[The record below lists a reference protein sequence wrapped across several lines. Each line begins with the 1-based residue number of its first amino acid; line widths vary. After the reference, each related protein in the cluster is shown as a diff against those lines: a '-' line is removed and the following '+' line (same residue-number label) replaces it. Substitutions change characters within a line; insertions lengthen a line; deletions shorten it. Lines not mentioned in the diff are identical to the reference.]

1 MKTIV
6 TLIAAFTACSV
17 MGNEPHV
24 NVRDAREAAEHALQ
38 EARDVAEQAMHQH
51 FAQAGAGGMAMPGRA
66 MRVRSGKSASR
77 QIRTL
82 VASPKAADPKEL
94 TQIEEDLA
102 VMSRL
107 LNKEVEKE
115 VGNDANRA
123 MGIAISSWGGET
135 KAPEAIYLEGFG
147 ALFALNV
154 NFPLVAPAEE
164 KDEKKAAAAADS
176 EWDKARVEVF
186 GGPDQGD
193 PNQPGVLMLGMNAQ
207 PPAYDPDKVDALKST
222 VLSALRNAV
231 NIRCL
236 KPEDYVN
243 VAVLSYPNRFGGGDM
258 FASHMSVTVVQQD
271 GKTVTKTSGTSTD
284 SSRQSTLNVRVKKAD
299 LDTFS
304 QGKLTLD
311 ELKKK
316 AVITVY

>member
-1 MKTIV
+1 
-6 TLIAAFTACSV
+6 
-17 MGNEPHV
+17 
-24 NVRDAREAAEHALQ
+24 
-38 EARDVAEQAMHQH
+38 
-51 FAQAGAGGMAMPGRA
+51 
-66 MRVRSGKSASR
+66 
-77 QIRTL
+77 
-82 VASPKAADPKEL
+82 
-94 TQIEEDLA
+94 
-102 VMSRL
+102 MSRL

-135 KAPEAIYLEGFG
+135 KAPEAVYLEGFG

-222 VLSALRNAV
+222 VLSTLRNAV

-258 FASHMSVTVVQQD
+258 FTSHMSVTVVQQD

-304 QGKLTLD
+304 QGKLTMD

-316 AVITVY
+316 ATITVY